1 MYPVEVDIE
10 FVTGQSFLQKAESL
24 RKIRGKISF
33 RRRYTQCGRSDL
45 NHQERRDFCV
55 CGSRGASI
63 QN

>member
-55 CGSRGASI
+55 CG
-63 QN
+63 